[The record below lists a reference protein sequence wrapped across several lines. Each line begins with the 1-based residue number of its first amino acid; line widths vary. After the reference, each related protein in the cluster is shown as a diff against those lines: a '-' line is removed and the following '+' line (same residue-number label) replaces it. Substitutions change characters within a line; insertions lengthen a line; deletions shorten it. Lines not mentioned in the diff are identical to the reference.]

1 MTITELFTYVR
12 DGGTIAV
19 LLLIIVGGH
28 RGWYV
33 WGWYAA
39 ELRARIEK
47 LETALERATRAAE
60 KSSDQADRA
69 TRHLVDPRGGGD
81 A

>member
-1 MTITELFTYVR
+1 MTIAELWVYIR
-12 DGGTIAV
+12 DGGMIA
-19 LLLIIVGGH
+19 LLLLVIVGGH
-28 RGWYV
+28 KGYWV
-33 WGWYAA
+33 FGWYAA